1 MKILLITLI
10 ALSSSTLAQIGPP
23 KDHFT
28 PAVID
33 GDLAAVQAFLDK
45 GVSANAR
52 SFQGGSPL
60 MYAVTHNRLEIA
72 KLLINNGADINFRYN
87 GKTLLHL
94 AAEKENTS
102 KEVVQLLIDN
112 DADLNPRD
120 IYYNTTPLHNAVSSG
135 NINVVKVLVKNDAEI
150 NAISRMWD
158 FGMRPLFPGLTPV
171 DFSLKRIEELNQSG
185 ASEELIQLAN
195 EIKQFLRQNG
205 GTTYEELFVE
215 TRINFKRNP
224 FEFNFYTVKGFHYPI
239 QGSKDLKNWETFEV
253 VEGNDRITV
262 FRDQRVLGLPSY
274 YYRVKVAPNN

>member
-1 MKILLITLI
+1 MKTLLITLI

-23 KDHFT
+23 KDYFHS
-28 PAVID
+28 AVKD
-33 GDLAAVQAFLDK
+33 GDLEAVQAFLDK

-60 MYAVTHNRLEIA
+60 MYSVTRNRLEIA
-72 KLLINNGADINFRYN
+72 KLLIDNGADINFRYN

-102 KEVVQLLIDN
+102 KEIVQLLIDN

-135 NINVVKVLVKNDAEI
+135 NINVVKLLVKNDAEI
-150 NAISRMWD
+150 NAISRMRTL
-158 FGMRPLFPGLTPV
+158 GMRPLFPGFTPV
-171 DFSLKRIEELNQSG
+171 DLSMKRIEELNRYG
-185 ASEELIQLAN
+185 ESEELIHIAK
-195 EIKQFLRQNG
+195 EIKQFLRQHG
-205 GTTYEELFVE
+205 GTTYEELFAE

-253 VEGNDRITV
+253 VEGNDKITV
-262 FRDQRVLGLPSY
+262 FRDQRVLRLKKY
-274 YYRVKVAPNN
+274 FYRVKVSSNN